1 MSNPEERLPSF
12 VSMKSNDEINFLK
25 TEPLNENEKLERY
38 EIIETIS
45 IKNDSDTKD
54 KYGCPVTPKRPKKT

>member
-25 TEPLNENEKLERY
+25 AEPLNENEKLERY

-45 IKNDSDTKD
+45 IKKKSDTTD

>member
-45 IKNDSDTKD
+45 IKKILIQKINM
-54 KYGCPVTPKRPKKT
+54 VVR